1 MDIRTPPTLQ
11 GEFHQEELG
20 KLEITHIAATAARN
34 GVLVDCPAYLGRP
47 FKVKRSTEYQLDPRS
62 VDLSA
67 ELQDELGTREVVEDW
82 EWAANKVGDQAL
94 SKLLKLAQNNH
105 KPANVDALEALLLLA
120 DLLLSEPNI
129 NGQIIQEPPLDLMG
143 IEDRLIIRDSSS
155 GKDPPGNPGGSNKR
169 ENAAWAVKNFML
181 QAAGV
186 KQKVPYVYEVQP
198 KGNEILKKS
207 KAQRKIFAQCTADMV
222 AAQICTSG
230 LVYRPNSLCSKSASS
245 LSMGG
250 NTGYQLLRLLTPDK
264 PWDDCGRNPGLHK
277 NIVQEAWK
285 ALNETDA
292 LAEEDKTEWEYNL
305 DLNLKI
311 IFLLGMTIMVDWRGK
326 ENYLLPFSYTA
337 SSFLCP
343 LIGITGSLAIAAPH
357 FMPSGHLWTLKGN
370 TGGHKLIV
378 LSFKQAK
385 LDKDE
390 KKALLWF
397 DSVLL
402 QGDDFISRNIFG
414 EEYSTFADAKWG
426 CITKKKFG
434 KAGEVRFLQRQLQMV
449 NGQPRLAYDLERA
462 KIKVSMPRPE
472 LYDHAEALKA
482 AVLSTGS
489 EELRAILRE
498 KYMKMKVPRIYIA
511 NGDRCTD
518 AAFFDPGV
526 LATFWSGNEKLKK
539 EVGTYFRLGYDYS
552 MTPDYFESVVRRAA
566 QRKTE

>member
-1 MDIRTPPTLQ
+1 M
-11 GEFHQEELG
+11 
-20 KLEITHIAATAARN
+20 
-34 GVLVDCPAYLGRP
+34 
-47 FKVKRSTEYQLDPRS
+47 KRSTEYQLDGRS

-67 ELQDELGTREVVEDW
+67 ELQEELGTTEEVENW
-82 EWAANKVGDQAL
+82 EWAANKTGDQAL
-94 SKLLKLAQNNH
+94 SKLLRLAQNSH
-105 KPANVDALEALLLLA
+105 KPARVDAIEALLLLA

-129 NGQIIQEPPLDLMG
+129 NGQIIQEPPLDLEG
-143 IEDRLIIRDSSS
+143 IEDKLVIRDSSA

-169 ENAAWAVKNFML
+169 ENAAWGVKNFML

-230 LVYRPNSLCSKSASS
+230 IVYRPNSLCSKSASS

-250 NTGYQLLRLLTPDK
+250 NTGYQFLRLLTPDL
-264 PWDDCGRNPGLHK
+264 PWDECGTQPSKHK
-277 NIVQEAWK
+277 DIIQRAWAK
-285 ALNETDA
+285 LNEEDA

-326 ENYLLPFSYTA
+326 ENYLLPFSNSA
-337 SSFLCP
+337 ASFLCP
-343 LIGITGSLAIAAPH
+343 IIGITGSLAIAAPH

-385 LDKDE
+385 LQQDE
-390 KKALLWF
+390 EKALLWF

-414 EEYSTFADAKWG
+414 EEYSDFADAKWG
-426 CITKKKFG
+426 CITKKSFG
-434 KAGEVRFLQRQLQMV
+434 RAGEVRFLQRQLQFV

-462 KIKVSMPRPE
+462 KIKVSVPRPE

-482 AVLSTGS
+482 AVLSTGND
-489 EELRAILRE
+489 ELRGILRE

-518 AAFFDPGV
+518 AAFFDSGV
-526 LATFWSGNEKLKK
+526 LATFWSANEKLKK
-539 EVGTYFRLGYDYS
+539 DVGTYFKLGLNYS
-552 MTPDYFESVVRRAA
+552 MTPEYFDSVVRRAA
-566 QRKTE
+566 NRKRN